1 MGTTARRRRGLILLG
16 ILLLIFF
23 LFFPRATTRAAS
35 PPDDI
40 DYGIAGDEQ
49 QGGGGLVGATVR
61 ILNEN
66 VVEVRE
72 DLRFASPNTLG
83 LALGAAYNSRSGLL
97 GSLGH
102 GWTHTH
108 EASLSPS
115 VVIDTQTYLRI
126 VAEAVAKAQAA
137 PRAQVAARI
146 NQSWKTFR

>member
-1 MGTTARRRRGLILLG
+1 MGTVGRRPIRTILACAF
-16 ILLLIFF
+16 LLSVL
-23 LFFPRATTRAAS
+23 LFWPLAEGQTAAS
-35 PPDDI
+35 PDDV
-40 DYGIAGDEQ
+40 DLGIALDEQ
-49 QGGGGLVGATVR
+49 QGGGGLVGVTVR
-61 ILNEN
+61 ILNGN

-102 GWTHTH
+102 GWTHTY